1 MLLFLPVA
9 GTIFSQSLQL
19 RTAQTANQRKPMVVD
34 LSLWK
39 NISTWRNDTVG
50 SACLNLGVFSNMNN
64 LAGVGINM
72 LGSVVRND
80 ACGLQVAGLW
90 NLTGRSMRGVQVAG
104 VTNVNGNSMV
114 GVSVSG
120 LVGINGNRIR
130 GVQMAGLVNI
140 NGDDNN
146 GVSLS
151 GLMNLS
157 GNQTRGVQLSGMSN
171 ITGLNFEG
179 GALSGLLNVAG
190 GDVKGVQMA
199 GVANITVGNMRGV
212 QISGIG
218 NVTGDL
224 VQGVQMASINIASRV
239 KGLQIGLFNYYKE
252 QLDGFQLGLVNANPQ
267 TCVQMIVYGGNS
279 AKLNIAARFKNRLFY
294 TILGAGMPY
303 LKFSDKFSGSL
314 FYRAGMELPLY
325 KRLFVSGDLGY
336 QHTETFKNRHIGFPS
351 RLYSLQGRI
360 NLEYRLADG
369 VGLFVTGGYGWDRY
383 YTQGGNYDK
392 GIIIEGGIV
401 LFKY

>member
-19 RTAQTANQRKPMVVD
+19 RTARTANQRKPMVVD

-50 SACLNLGVFSNMNN
+50 SACFNLGVFSNMNN

-140 NGDDNN
+140 NGDENN

-151 GLMNLS
+151 GLMTLS

-267 TCVQMIVYGGNS
+267 TRVQMMVYGGNS

-369 VGLFVTGGYGWDRY
+369 VGLFVTGGYGWDHY